1 MKNIPIALQMYTL
14 REESVH
20 DFAGTLKKVADLG
33 YDGVELAGYGG
44 LTAKVLRQLLDE
56 YGLKAA
62 SSHIPLEDLENNL
75 DQVIADQIILGSNYI
90 VCPFLPP
97 ESRTD
102 QSYQNLIH
110 LLDHVGEKCRTAGIT
125 LCYHNHDFELDRLA
139 DGRMALEAILDDTS
153 PENVQAEFDIYWLAK
168 GNEDPV
174 DWLERYKGRT
184 PLVHLKD
191 MTTDHEQFFAEIGT
205 GGVDIDSILEKGNS
219 NDIKWWVVEQDESRL
234 TPFESI
240 DISINY
246 LKNKLAK

>member
-1 MKNIPIALQMYTL
+1 RSIISRRRIASIFHLMSPKRNLSAVLFSPRHLMNGDILRPYCTKNPSRKGAVIMKNIPIALQMYTL

-44 LTAKVLRQLLDE
+44 LTAKVLRQLIDE

-62 SSHIPLEDLENNL
+62 SSHIPLEDLKNNV

-97 ESRTD
+97 ESRTE

-184 PLVHLKD
+184 DRKSTRL
-191 MTTDHEQFFAEIGT
+191 
-205 GGVDIDSILEKGNS
+205 NS
-219 NDIKWWVVEQDESRL
+219 SHV
-234 TPFESI
+234 
-240 DISINY
+240 
-246 LKNKLAK
+246 